1 MLKIKGNKL
10 LKGSIEVKGSKNSSL
25 PIIIASLLNKGKV
38 RLENVPNISDVNIL
52 LNILRYLNVDVN
64 YKNNILEI
72 DSSKIEYKSLLI
84 EDIKKIRASSYFM
97 GAFLSLFNKVEIFNP
112 GGCNFSYRP
121 IDYHLKGFKEFGV
134 DIVSENDLLLEVKNI
149 HNGYYFIPNISVGTT
164 IDLLLFFSLKEN
176 LFILDNIACS
186 TPLHTGSC
194 RLAYFLF
201 ISKL

>member
-72 DSSKIEYKSLLI
+72 DSSKIKYKSL
-84 EDIKKIRASSYFM
+84 YF
-97 GAFLSLFNKVEIFNP
+97 SNT
-112 GGCNFSYRP
+112 FS
-121 IDYHLKGFKEFGV
+121 
-134 DIVSENDLLLEVKNI
+134 
-149 HNGYYFIPNISVGTT
+149 GYS
-164 IDLLLFFSLKEN
+164 
-176 LFILDNIACS
+176 
-186 TPLHTGSC
+186 
-194 RLAYFLF
+194 
-201 ISKL
+201 